1 MFSLIQPLTC
11 RTLTTAIVR
20 SSAVAT
26 RRSVHTAG
34 TSRRTVQSYA
44 PWIWGSAFVA
54 SGLVIGQTAVKLD
67 SEDIPSDETGM

>member
-20 SSAVAT
+20 SSTVAT

-34 TSRRTVQSYA
+34 TSRTVRSYA